1 MLANLLTLSRLGF
14 LIAGIWLLYAPGIAA
29 KAMAFVLVW
38 VVILI
43 DAVDGAIA
51 RRRGEASALGSVLD
65 IAIDRV
71 VENVYWITFT
81 DLQLVPVWIAL
92 IVVTRGILTDAVR
105 GFALARGTTPFEMMQ
120 TNWGRLLVSHRFMRA
135 VSGTTKVVTFAGL
148 VAYVGLLELWQQTAN
163 ARFLPPIYTV
173 LLVFAIVTA
182 LVNVLR
188 GLPVLLEARRFFAQP
203 DLIRGRY

>member
-14 LIAGIWLLYAPGIAA
+14 LAAGIWLLYVPGIAA
-29 KAMAFVLVW
+29 KAIAFGLVW

-43 DAVDGAIA
+43 DAVDGTIA
-51 RRRGEASALGSVLD
+51 RKRGEASALGSVLD

-81 DLQLVPVWIAL
+81 HLQLVPVWLAL

-105 GFALARGTTPFEMMQ
+105 GFALARGTTPFDMMQ
-120 TNWGRLLVSHRFMRA
+120 TNWGRWLVSHRFMRI
-135 VSGTTKVVTFAGL
+135 VSGTTKVVTFAGM
-148 VAYVGLLELWQQTAN
+148 VAYLGLQELWQQTVN
-163 ARFLPPIYTV
+163 ARFLPPIYTT
-173 LLVFAIVTA
+173 LLIFALITV

-188 GLPVLLEARRFFAQP
+188 GLPVLFEARRFFAQP
-203 DLIRGRY
+203 NLIQGEH